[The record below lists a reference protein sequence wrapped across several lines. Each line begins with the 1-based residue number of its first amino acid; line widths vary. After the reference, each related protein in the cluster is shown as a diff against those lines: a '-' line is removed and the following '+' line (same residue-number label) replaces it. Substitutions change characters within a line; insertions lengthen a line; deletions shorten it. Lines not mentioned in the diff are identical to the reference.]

1 MTETE
6 LTDRLREAIVLDGPD
21 VWQTNG
27 YLDDAR
33 QAGISEADAQKRAAL
48 INQEVANNNLLF
60 QNIQARIARL
70 AQPSRV
76 QLYDQDLNQIVN
88 AASSLKLSPD
98 FVRHRWVPTVLKRLK
113 GESEIQQS
121 QPVTEPPIVERSVPA
136 PSAPVKTEPVVEQTV
151 NDLIESKPQTTQPT
165 VFTPAEPVRP
175 INPVVESP
183 VYVSPPPPVERP
195 VKPPSPPEPA
205 PVVRSFTATPARVSK
220 GQPVT
225 LAWEVDNLLAVT
237 IDDLGEGL
245 SPTNRGWVK
254 PTKTTDYTLFDA
266 NNNPLSTVHVE
277 VIKPDRSGLYG
288 VLFALA
294 LLAAIYWFIK
304 STNKNDNSSQVDRK
318 PAQTTHTSGEE
329 NSSNRKKKVKRKERQ
344 TENETGKP
352 VETATEP
359 IAKLPDE
366 SPKRAEPPVSKPVSE
381 DKTPSVNQTPKPAT
395 PAEARQGK
403 YEEAFGDKP
412 YDKVEL
418 GADERGWRRARSNG
432 RWGYINENDE
442 WVIQPEFEAVT
453 PFRGS
458 TAAVFLNGQ
467 LMTIN
472 RAGEQVKK

>member
-21 VWQTNG
+21 VWRTNG

-33 QAGISEADAQKRAAL
+33 QAGLSDADAQKRAAI

-70 AQPSRV
+70 AQPSRI

-98 FVRHRWVPTVLKRLK
+98 FVRHQWVPTVLKRLG
-113 GESEIQQS
+113 GESKA
-121 QPVTEPPIVERSVPA
+121 QPPKPVAE
-136 PSAPVKTEPVVEQTV
+136 PSAPVPPISVSAEP
-151 NDLIESKPQTTQPT
+151 LSKPTVDDFIGSKPETQEPIVVSPT
-165 VFTPAEPVRP
+165 EPVRP
-175 INPVVESP
+175 GNPVVELP
-183 VYVSPPPPVERP
+183 IYASPPPVPPVERP

-245 SPTNRGWVK
+245 SPANRGWVK
-254 PTKTTDYTLFDA
+254 PMKTMDYTLFDA
-266 NNNPLSTVHVE
+266 NNNPLSTVHVD

-294 LLAAIYWFIK
+294 LLAAIYWFIR
-304 STNKNDNSSQVDRK
+304 STNKSDSSSRIDRK
-318 PAQTTHTSGEE
+318 PEQTTSTSGDER
-329 NSSNRKKKVKRKERQ
+329 SANRKKKVKREDRQ
-344 TENETGKP
+344 PRRETGQPTKP
-352 VETATEP
+352 AAEV
-359 IAKLPDE
+359 IAKRPEE
-366 SPKRAEPPVSKPVSE
+366 SPKKTETSASKPASKEKVA
-381 DKTPSVNQTPKPAT
+381 SVKPTAKPAT

-403 YEEAFGDKP
+403 YEESFGDKP

-432 RWGYINENDE
+432 RWGYVNEHDE

-472 RAGEQVKK
+472 RSGEQIRK